1 MDHHNCLE
9 VIIIRGLAAEVRSL
23 ADNLIALRGVRYGK
37 LAMSS
42 TGEHLH

>member
-1 MDHHNCLE
+1 MGRGKAVE
-9 VIIIRGLAAEVRSL
+9 VQKLT
-23 ADNLIALRGVRYGK
+23 DNLIALGGVRSGK